1 MYESLRGH
9 LYTMLRGHLCTPFVC
24 VVKGS
29 PVHLTFVSLRGHL
42 IKFFLELATQMC
54 GILNL
59 QRRHFAICFF
69 SICQNT
75 PRSINLFCCDTVPE
89 FPIEQITEFPSLV
102 IIRRTA
108 QACC

>member
-1 MYESLRGH
+1 MYVSLRGHLYTIHMISVHLMYESLRCH

-24 VVKGS
+24 VVKGL

-69 SICQNT
+69 QFAKTLHGQSIC
-75 PRSINLFCCDTVPE
+75 FV
-89 FPIEQITEFPSLV
+89 V
-102 IIRRTA
+102 IL
-108 QACC
+108 CLSFL